1 MSIAS
6 GKESGPALQKDQLNL
21 LHVVVSTLANVG
33 PAQGVFF
40 AIAFLVATMGISTPF
55 GMILAAIAILTV
67 GNTLAEFSKELPS
80 AGSFV
85 TFVSRT
91 FGAYTGITLA
101 VTVSL
106 GYIIAISGVALE
118 IGGWVSAVLAQN
130 AHLNVPWQIIT
141 IASVLAIAFLT
152 VRGVKISSQWA
163 VVLFFTEAAVLL
175 VLSIAV
181 LARGGAQGLSATPFL
196 PTSISGG
203 LKSLGLAFPLLV
215 FSFVGWENSGALAEE
230 TKNPRR
236 NIPRAVYWAIA
247 VTAVL
252 YVLSS
257 YAAVEGY
264 GILHLQAL
272 ANDPA
277 PFNTLAQRYL
287 GSVGVYLIDF
297 IGFTSLF
304 ACVIAAA
311 NSQSRIIFHA
321 GREGLIPRVFGGV
334 HSVTRTPWVALL
346 TYLGIVLVLIVVVG
360 WNMQPLAFYADMGS
374 LGTIPI
380 VVMYIAANVAL
391 PIWFWRERR
400 EAFSW
405 LRHVVV
411 PVLGLIVMVW
421 SLWSLVAPG
430 QPAPFNYFPYIVL
443 ALIVL
448 SLAYSMW
455 LGRKDRS
462 VLDVASQTLAE

>member
-1 MSIAS
+1 MSVAPDRAVGAS
-6 GKESGPALQKDQLNL
+6 LQRNQLSL

-40 AIAFLVATMGISTPF
+40 AIAFLAATMGFSTPF

-67 GNTLAEFSKELPS
+67 GNTLAEFSKEIPS

-91 FGAYTGITLA
+91 FGAHAGITLA
-101 VTVSL
+101 VIVSV

-130 AHLNVPWQIIT
+130 AHINVPWQIIT
-141 IASVLAIAFLT
+141 IVSVLVISYLT

-163 VVLFFTEAAVLL
+163 VVLFFTEAIVLL
-175 VLSIAV
+175 VLSLSV
-181 LARGGAQGLSATPFL
+181 LFHGGAQGLSATPL
-196 PTSISGG
+196 MPTAISGG

-230 TKNPRR
+230 TTNPRR

-247 VTAVL
+247 VVAVL

-257 YAAVEGY
+257 YAAIVGY
-264 GILHLQAL
+264 GAMHLKTL

-287 GSVGVYLIDF
+287 GPVGVYLIDF

-321 GREGLIPRVFGGV
+321 GREGLLPRTFGLV
-334 HSVTRTPWVALL
+334 HPKTHTPWVALL
-346 TYLGIVLVLIVVVG
+346 SYLGVVLALIVVVG

-380 VVMYIAANVAL
+380 VVMYIVANVAL
-391 PIWFWRERR
+391 PVWFWRERR
-400 EAFSW
+400 ASFSW

-411 PVLGLIVMVW
+411 PAIGLVVMLW
-421 SLWSLVAPG
+421 SFWSLVAPG
-430 QPAPFNYFPYIVL
+430 QPAPFNAFPYIVL
-443 ALIVL
+443 ALVVL
-448 SLAYSMW
+448 SLGYSVW
-455 LGRKDRS
+455 LGRKDRT